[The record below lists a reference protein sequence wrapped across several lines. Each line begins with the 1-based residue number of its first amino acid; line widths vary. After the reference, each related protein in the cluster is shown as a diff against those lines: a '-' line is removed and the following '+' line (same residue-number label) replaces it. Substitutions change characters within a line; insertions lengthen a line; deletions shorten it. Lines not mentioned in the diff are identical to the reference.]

1 MLLVKTDKDINK
13 NIETVEFNL
22 EESEDSTDRI
32 EISFALLSVV
42 MFLSATKLTT
52 NFISF
57 LHVLLDIKIIPSS
70 SIKGMKAKMVGLPIK
85 H

>member
-32 EISFALLSVV
+32 ECFALLSVV